1 MTTLKNLSKED
12 RLRLM
17 RFVCSFAWA
26 DLHVHQKERDFV
38 HKLVKRMHL
47 SPAEAKQ
54 VEGWLKVPPRPEEV
68 DPADVP
74 HAHRE
79 LFLDAARSMIAA
91 DGEIHPE
98 ERISF
103 ELLEQLLR

>member
-1 MTTLKNLSKED
+1 MDLADLSKDD

-26 DLHVHQKERDFV
+26 DLHVHQKERELV
-38 HKLVKRMHL
+38 RKLVKKL
-47 SPAEAKQ
+47 KLGAGAAAQ

-68 DPADVP
+68 DPTSVPPEHRQIFLAAAADVF
-74 HAHRE
+74 R
-79 LFLDAARSMIAA
+79 A

-98 ERISF
+98 EAVTF
-103 ELLEQLLR
+103 ALLDELLR